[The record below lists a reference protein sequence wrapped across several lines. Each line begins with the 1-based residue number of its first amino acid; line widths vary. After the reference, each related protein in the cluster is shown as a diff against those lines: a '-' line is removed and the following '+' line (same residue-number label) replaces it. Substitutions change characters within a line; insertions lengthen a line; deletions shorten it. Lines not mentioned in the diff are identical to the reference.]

1 MNEMWNDALVYIQ
14 EKVPKQVYET
24 WFTPVVLDRI
34 EETTAYLAV
43 PNKFFG
49 DWLGEHYHDL
59 LAEAVSAA
67 QGGGRMDVSF
77 VVNDQDI

>member
-1 MNEMWNDALVYIQ
+1 MWDDASAYIY

-34 EETTAYLAV
+34 EDTTAYLAV

-49 DWLGEHYHDL
+49 DWLDEHYHDL
-59 LAEAVSAA
+59 LTEAVSVA
-67 QGGGRMDVSF
+67 QGGGHLDVSAAF
-77 VVNDQDI
+77 ASAPM